1 MFSIHSLE
9 DLSLLRET
17 VELECKLAQ
26 GQSGQG
32 EVPKDFWPTYSAM
45 ANAHGG
51 VVLLGVREKD
61 GVFSIAGIANPAKVR
76 ADLFNNLNNPG
87 KVSANLL
94 ADADVQEMAL
104 QGQTI
109 LLVRIPQATR
119 KQRPVF
125 LNGQPLGHT
134 YKRLN
139 DGDRLCDEETV
150 KRMLAE
156 QVEDE
161 RDARIL
167 SHFGMEDIDTES
179 LRIYRQ
185 MLKDEKPGH
194 PYLEQDDFAFLQSL
208 RGWRRDRA
216 TGVEGLTFAGLLM
229 FGRWSAI
236 QEAVPHYFVDY
247 QERPE
252 AKTELRWVDR
262 LVPDGTWSGNLF
274 EFYRR
279 VYRKLVADLKVPFG
293 LKGGQRQD
301 DTPVHVALREALVNT
316 LVHADYTGR
325 VSVLV
330 VKRPDMFG
338 FRNPG
343 GLRLPLEQVIRGGE
357 SDCRN
362 RILHQMFLLIGL
374 GERGGSGMPKIFSG
388 WQSRHWRQPL
398 LREKDVPEQTLL
410 ELHMLD
416 LLPGPVLDTLKAR
429 FGAAFERVNSLGRVI
444 LATAMIEGVVNHA
457 RMTEICTDHPHDL
470 SQALARLERDGM
482 LLSQGQSR
490 GKVYHLPGSA
500 PVSPEQVFAAGGS
513 SGNNDH
519 SSGSSAASSGSNED
533 SSGNSAGRLPGA
545 SSRVL
550 NEGTEQAPRDGHGCL
565 LSPLL
570 DAPVVDALEAL
581 SPALRDDLLQR
592 AALPRAK
599 ARLDRDSMAA
609 VILSV
614 CEGRYVRL
622 SVLAELLNRDADG
635 LRKGHLDT
643 LVKDHRIRRAFPGT
657 PTHEMQSYRT
667 ADSTDHGA
675 DGS

>member
-1 MFSIHSLE
+1 MFSPTSLE
-9 DLSLLRET
+9 DLALLRET

-26 GQSGQG
+26 GQNGQG

-61 GVFSIAGIANPAKVR
+61 GAFSIAGIANPAKVR
-76 ADLFNNLNNPG
+76 ADLFNNLNNLG

-94 ADADVQEMAL
+94 TDADVQEL
-104 QGQTI
+104 VLGDKSI
-109 LLVRIPQATR
+109 LVVRIPQAMR

-125 LNGQPLGHT
+125 LNGQPFGHT

-139 DGDRLCDEETV
+139 DGDRPCDEETV

-167 SHFGMEDIDTES
+167 PGFGMGDIDGES

-194 PYLEQDDFAFLQSL
+194 PYLEQDDFTFLTSL
-208 RGWRRDRA
+208 RGWRRDRQ
-216 TGVEGLTFAGLLM
+216 TGQEGMTLAGLLM
-229 FGRWSAI
+229 FGTWAAI
-236 QEAVPHYFVDY
+236 QEAAPHYFLDY

-262 LVPDGTWSGNLF
+262 LVPDGTWTVNLF

-279 VYRKLVADLKVPFG
+279 VYRKLVADLKVPFS
-293 LKGGQRQD
+293 LKDGQRQD

-343 GLRLPLEQVIRGGE
+343 LLRLPVEQVIRGGE

-374 GERGGSGMPKIFSG
+374 GERGGSGMPKIYSG
-388 WQSRHWRQPL
+388 WQSCHWRQPL
-398 LREKDVPEQTLL
+398 LREKDMPEQTLL

-416 LLPGPVLDTLKAR
+416 LLPPAVLDALRAR
-429 FGAAFERVNSLGRVI
+429 FGASFDQVGALDRMI
-444 LATAMIEGVVNHA
+444 LSTAVIEGVVNHA
-457 RMTEICTDHPHDL
+457 RMTEISPQHPHDISL
-470 SQALARLERDGM
+470 ALARLERDGM

-490 GKVYHLPGSA
+490 GKVYYLPGAA
-500 PVSPEQVFAAGGS
+500 PVTPEQVFPAAFSFGS
-513 SGNNDH
+513 NGT
-519 SSGSSAASSGSNED
+519 SSGSSTASSGTKED
-533 SSGNSAGRLPGA
+533 TSGSDQPVRP
-545 SSRVL
+545 
-550 NEGTEQAPRDGHGCL
+550 EQATPRTTEGVNTHTATRDEHGCL

-570 DAPVVDALEAL
+570 DAPVLDDLSAL
-581 SPALRDDLLQR
+581 SDTLKDDLLRR
-592 AALPRAK
+592 AALPRGK
-599 ARLDRDSMAA
+599 ARLERPAMVE

-622 SVLAELLNRDADG
+622 SALAELLNRDPDG
-635 LRKGHLDT
+635 LRKGYLDA
-643 LVKDHRIRRAFPGT
+643 LVREHRIRRAFPGT
-657 PTHEMQSYRT
+657 PTHELQSYRK
-667 ADSTDHGA
+667 AEE
-675 DGS
+675 